1 VGKKDLYPSQ
11 LSGGQQQLVGVARAV
26 VANPKLILADEPTG
40 NLDEASAQAV
50 MDLLQAAYVRGTT
63 LVIAT
68 HDKQFIRRLGGRVL
82 QLSQGRLLT
91 SATVEKNYD
100 CATR

>member
-1 VGKKDLYPSQ
+1 
-11 LSGGQQQLVGVARAV
+11 
-26 VANPKLILADEPTG
+26 
-40 NLDEASAQAV
+40 

-82 QLSQGRLLT
+82 QLSQGRLVT

-100 CATR
+100 HATR